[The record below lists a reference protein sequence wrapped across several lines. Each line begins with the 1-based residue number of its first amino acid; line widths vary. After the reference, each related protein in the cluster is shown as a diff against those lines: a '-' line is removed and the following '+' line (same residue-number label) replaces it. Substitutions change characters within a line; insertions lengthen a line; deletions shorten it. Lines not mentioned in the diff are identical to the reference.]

1 MIKDLVVKYSKKFF
15 QGQEVNVT
23 ECSYKDTDNHPMAS
37 NFPGIL
43 DVGTVRMKIINFR
56 KAAEKVVY

>member
-23 ECSYKDTDNHPMAS
+23 EASYKDENNHPMTS